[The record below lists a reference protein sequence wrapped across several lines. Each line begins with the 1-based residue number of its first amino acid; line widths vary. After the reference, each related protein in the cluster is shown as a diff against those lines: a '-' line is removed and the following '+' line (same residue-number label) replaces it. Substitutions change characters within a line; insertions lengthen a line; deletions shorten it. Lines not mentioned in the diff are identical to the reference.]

1 MKKKEWNEGLDR
13 LDADLV
19 EKYVEQKDQ
28 LRQKKRSKTIWL
40 RIGAAVACFALV
52 VSAIVVL
59 PMLTGDDSGVPTWDD
74 ARYSAKDISE
84 LFGSYKVDAISTNAY
99 TKIYVP
105 HEKYLHID
113 EIPDDKYLGVYQ
125 HSEEAKE
132 LDKNE
137 LRDFISGI
145 LPKLSESIGVT
156 APKYEIKERDYSF
169 GKSLSV
175 HASAGHYQIMAS
187 QYETYHWFL
196 FYSTRDIDRKIIIDG
211 ETVQIDQRLSDE
223 EIIKSIKSIKNKLF
237 DIFNVSFPDVKIL
250 RSFGTYSDHGAE
262 YIDIYFY
269 NESAHPLNK
278 FTGRPM
284 SDFIVISFDNSP
296 NYADD
301 IVSDD
306 ILTVSDIQYKK
317 NRTDIAKECTLIG
330 NAKRISLKEAEAL
343 LYKGYVFGGHS
354 CPLCMAEQEKISFD
368 GYDFVDIAY
377 VFGYDDK
384 TSKKTVGIPFYAF
397 YKKIGTAENGNL
409 IYAMTYVAAIE
420 VSGYRE
426 YFESQKDEHQKNPGN
441 YEIN

>member
-28 LRQKKRSKTIWL
+28 LRQKKRSKTVWL
-40 RIGAAVACFALV
+40 HIGAVAACFALIICV
-52 VSAIVVL
+52 GIIV
-59 PMLTGDDSGVPTWDD
+59 PMLKVPTWDT
-74 ARYSAKDISE
+74 AHYSAKDISK
-84 LFGSYKVDAISTNAY
+84 LFSSNKDNSVSTNAY

-113 EIPDDKYLGVYQ
+113 EIPDDKYLGVY
-125 HSEEAKE
+125 EYTGKTKE

-137 LRDFISGI
+137 FRDFINGI

-156 APKYEIKERDYSF
+156 VPKYDINEDNYSY

-175 HASAGHYQIMAS
+175 GASDGHYRIRAS
-187 QYETYHWFL
+187 QSEAYCSLY
-196 FYSTRDIDRKIIIDG
+196 FYSWGDADKKIIIDG

-237 DIFNVSFPDVKIL
+237 DIFNVSFSDVKI
-250 RSFGTYSDHGAE
+250 RRHFDGYSDHGASSI
-262 YIDIYFY
+262 YIYFY

-278 FTGRPM
+278 SEGKPV
-284 SDFIVISFDNSP
+284 SDYICISFNNSY
-296 NYADD
+296 NYSGD

-306 ILTVSDIQYKK
+306 ILTVSDIKYKK
-317 NRTDIAKECTLIG
+317 NRTDIAKEWTLIG

-354 CPLCMAEQEKISFD
+354 CSLCMAEQEKISFD
-368 GYDFVDIAY
+368 GYDFVDIEY
-377 VFGYDDK
+377 VCGYDDK

-409 IYAMTYVAAIE
+409 IYAKTYVAAIQ
-420 VSGYRE
+420 VSGYDE
-426 YFESQKDEHQKNPGN
+426 YFESQKTEHQNRITDD
-441 YEIN
+441 YDTVD